1 MAGQLGIKTET
12 TVGTAVT
19 PDIFVPVLSSRVNID
34 EGYMRSDGIRAGRVT
49 RTPARLG
56 RRVVGGSVEME
67 LYNGSVATLLKHAFG
82 GVSTSGAGPYTHTY
96 TPGSHLGDSFTLQ
109 LGIED
114 TAGTVQPFTF
124 SGCKMDSWQ
133 LTAAVGELAKFS
145 FDFTAKDVVTA
156 TALASASYSTLT
168 PFSFVEA
175 TTVTVNGAA
184 VASANA
190 ATYSCNKGFRNDRH
204 VLGSRTIREQ
214 REQEKFEFMTEI
226 TADFDNLTL
235 FALAVAA
242 TQVASVLTLSNG
254 TESLAIT
261 SSGQVV
267 GDPPSLES
275 HGIEP
280 QTIRL
285 DHSHATAD
293 ASAASAVLVD
303 SEASAA

>member
-19 PDIFVPVLSSRVNID
+19 PDIFVPVLSAKANID
-34 EGYMRSDGIRAGRVT
+34 EGYIRSNGIRAGRRT
-49 RTPARLG
+49 RNPGRLG
-56 RRVVGGSVEME
+56 ARVVGGSVELE
-67 LYNGSVATLLKHAFG
+67 LYNSSVATLLKHAFG
-82 GVSTSGAGPYTHTY
+82 AVSTGGSFVHTY
-96 TPGSHLGDSFTLQ
+96 TPGAHLGKSFTLQ

-114 TAGTVQPFTF
+114 TAGTVNPFTF
-124 SGCKMDSWQ
+124 SGCKMDSWAI
-133 LTAAVGELAKFS
+133 TAAVGDGLAKFS
-145 FDFTAKDVVTA
+145 FDFSAKDVTTA
-156 TALASASYSTLT
+156 TGLAAATYGTLT

-175 TTVTVNGAA
+175 TVKSVNGAD
-184 VASANA
+184 VVSANSV
-190 ATYSCNKGFRNDRH
+190 TYSCSKGLRSDRH

-214 REQEKFEFMTEI
+214 LEQQKFEYMTEI
-226 TADFDNLTL
+226 QADFDSLTL
-235 FALAVAA
+235 FNLAVAA
-242 TQVASVLTLSNG
+242 TQVASILTLSNG

-267 GDPPSLES
+267 GDAPSLEN

-285 DHSHATAD
+285 DHSHASAD
-293 ASAASAVLVD
+293 ASTVTAVLTN

>member
-1 MAGQLGIKTET
+1 MAGQMGIKTET

-19 PDIFVPVLSSRVNID
+19 PDIFVPVLKASANID
-34 EGYMRSDGIRAGRVT
+34 EGYIRSNSIRAGRRT
-49 RTPARLG
+49 RNPARLG
-56 RRVVGGSVEME
+56 ARVVGGSVEME
-67 LYNGSVATLLKHAFG
+67 LYNSSIATLLKHAFG
-82 GVSTSGAGPYTHTY
+82 AVATAGTYIHTY
-96 TPGSHLGDSFTLQ
+96 TPGAHLAKSFTLQ

-133 LTAAVGELAKFS
+133 LTAAVGDGLAKFS

-156 TALASASYSTLT
+156 TALASASYGTLT

-175 TTVTVNGAA
+175 TVKTVNGAD
-184 VASANA
+184 VASANSI
-190 ATYSCNKGFRNDRH
+190 TYSCNKGLRSDRH

-214 REQEKFEFMTEI
+214 LEQQKFEFMTEI
-226 TADFDNLTL
+226 AADFDNLTL

-267 GDPPSLES
+267 GDAPSLEN

-285 DHSHATAD
+285 DHSHASAD
-293 ASAASAVLVD
+293 ASTVTAVLTN
-303 SEASAA
+303 SETTAA